1 MNIKPKQQE
10 LFNRI
15 KNTIQ
20 KSTKAIT
27 SRMLYVFLGLFF
39 SISIYTVNAAWNSSV
54 ASNQALTSVLWNDL
68 KDRVVL
74 LNSYW
79 SLSGSTLSTNYNV
92 QVNGN
97 VWANSYSGPGCDIAE
112 LYQVNSNSIAES
124 GDIVVLDKDNEMSI
138 KKSSKPYS
146 AMAIGVISTN
156 PNLTMGAF
164 KGVDG
169 KNYLPVALLGR
180 IPTKVIVE
188 NGPIEIGD
196 NIVSSSKSGYG
207 MRCDDYDK
215 CKGAIIGKALQKL
228 DSGEGIIEVLIKA
241 GL

>member
-10 LFNRI
+10 IFKKT

-39 SISIYTVNAAWNSSV
+39 SISIYAVNAAWNSSV
-54 ASNQALTSVLWNDL
+54 AGNQTLTSTLWNDL

-79 SLSGSTLSTNYNV
+79 SLSGSTLSTPYTV
-92 QVNGN
+92 Y
-97 VWANSYSGPGCDIAE
+97 APAYTGPGCDIAE
-112 LYQVNSNSIAES
+112 RYQTSDNNSLIEP
-124 GDIVVLDKDNEMSI
+124 GDLVVLDKDNEMSI
-138 KKSSKPYS
+138 KKSDKAYS
-146 AMAIGVISTN
+146 AMVIGVISTN
-156 PNLTMGAF
+156 PNLTMGTF
-164 KGVDG
+164 KYSND
-169 KNYLPVALLGR
+169 KDYPPVALLGR
-180 IPTKVIVE
+180 VPTKVIVE
-188 NGPIEIGD
+188 NGSIEIGD
-196 NIVSSSKSGYG
+196 NIVSSSKPGYG